1 MNNINLAQDIYTHEQ
16 VDKMLRG
23 DREVR
28 YEYTIRDKNNKTIG
42 SLTNASGS
50 ISFDSTTEIMRTC
63 SLTAKRSELL
73 DINTI
78 DERIIPYF
86 CLLAPNG
93 RWLKYPLGVF
103 LINPSATLNNKSVY
117 ISVDGYDLSRIA
129 YDIKLEN
136 TATYREGSVYTSSIS
151 NRLGA
156 IYTNYDVIADA
167 TLKNPTD
174 VEYEIGSSELETIN
188 AMLDAINYYP
198 LYFDE
203 NGMAHAEPYIF
214 PEDRKVQIQ
223 YSADNKSIIYD
234 GVSQSTN
241 IFDIPNR
248 FIRYTDDS
256 DHEPFRSEVTVTDAT
271 IPSSTV
277 NRGRIITDI
286 QSVDDIAT
294 QIELDNFTRRA
305 AINASQH
312 SEALEFE
319 TVNMPCHGFKNCLQ
333 VRCED
338 MDIDGKFIEYAWE
351 LDMSIGGKMKHQC
364 YKVVTI

>member
-1 MNNINLAQDIYTHEQ
+1 MNNINYAQDIYTHEQ

-23 DREVR
+23 NREVR
-28 YEYTIRDKNNKTIG
+28 YEYIIRNQFNQTIG

-50 ISFDSTTEIMRTC
+50 ISFDSTSEIMRTC
-63 SLTAKRSELL
+63 SLQAKRSELL
-73 DINTI
+73 DINLV
-78 DERIIPYF
+78 DERIVPYF
-86 CLLAPNG
+86 CILAPNG

-103 LINPSATLNNKSVY
+103 MINPSTQLNNKSVTVL
-117 ISVDGYDLSRIA
+117 VDGYDLGQIA
-129 YDIKLEN
+129 LDVKLEN
-136 TATYREGSVYTSSIS
+136 TATYHAGSVYTSSIS

-156 IYTNYDVIADA
+156 LYTSYDVVADA
-167 TLKNPTD
+167 SLVNPTD
-174 VEYEIGSSELETIN
+174 IEYEIGSSEIETIN

-214 PEDRKVQIQ
+214 PEDRSVQTQ

-234 GVSQSTN
+234 GVSQVSN
-241 IFDIPNR
+241 LFEIPNK

-256 DHEPFRSEVTVTDAT
+256 DHEPYRAEVIVDDPT

-277 NRGRIITDI
+277 NRGRVITDI

-294 QIELDNFTRRA
+294 QTALENYTRRA

-312 SEALEFE
+312 AEKLTFE
-319 TVNMPCHGFKNCLQ
+319 TVNMPGHGFKNCIQ

-338 MDIDGKFIEYAWE
+338 IGVDNKFIEYAWE
-351 LDMSIGGKMKHQC
+351 MDLSIGGKMKHEC